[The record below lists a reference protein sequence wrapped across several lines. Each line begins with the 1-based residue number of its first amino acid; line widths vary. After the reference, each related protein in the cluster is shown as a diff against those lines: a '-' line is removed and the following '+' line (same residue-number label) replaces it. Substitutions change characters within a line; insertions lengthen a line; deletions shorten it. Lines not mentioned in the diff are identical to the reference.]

1 MPARDDQTIDDDW
14 ARRTSAGVASG
25 SRAALASLYEAR
37 FDLLFRYL
45 ESRMR
50 RDDAFVLDCVHD
62 AWVRVTRSLPAL
74 RSVAALDAWL
84 LRAALSA
91 ALDRLKSE
99 RARDDRE
106 TRYAVGESGTTERD
120 EPGRVLASLEDELA
134 ELGQDDRSVLR
145 LRFWRGLS
153 IAHIAAALGIGE
165 KAAEMRLRR
174 AVARLHERLEASDER
189 A

>member
-1 MPARDDQTIDDDW
+1 MASSDDRPIDDDW

-25 SRAALASLYEAR
+25 SRAAMASLYEAR
-37 FDLLFRYL
+37 FDALFRFVR
-45 ESRMR
+45 SRTR
-50 RDDAFVLDCVHD
+50 RDDAFTLDCVHD
-62 AWVRVTRSLPAL
+62 AWVRIVRSLPAL
-74 RSVAALDAWL
+74 RSAAALDAWL

-99 RARDDRE
+99 RARLERE
-106 TRYAVGESGTTERD
+106 TQHPGTLRSAGETID
-120 EPGRVLASLEDELA
+120 SLDRELA
-134 ELGQDDRSVLR
+134 ELTDDDRSLLR

-153 IAHIAAALGIGE
+153 IPHIAAALGIGE

-174 AVARLHERLEASDER
+174 AVARLHERMEAPDDH